1 MPSNERERRMAM
13 LRAALPYTTGPRH
26 QALEM
31 LLQVNTLYHIA
42 SHPPVENDLEACE
55 MGTHPEDMLLSIQEY
70 CTPRE
75 ADFIQMILNFRK
87 ASHLF
92 QSYREFMSNRTD
104 TSQSNNLMDFL
115 ITQLPPEQK
124 QLFEQL
130 RAFSGNDFPMEMFQS
145 GMFPDFSQ
153 EENCSNDFSSSE
165 STI

>member
-26 QALEM
+26 HAIEM
-31 LLQVNTLYHIA
+31 LLQVNTLYHMA
-42 SHPPVENDLEACE
+42 SHPPEENDMEACGME
-55 MGTHPEDMLLSIQEY
+55 ARPEDMLLSIQEY

-75 ADFIQMILNFRK
+75 ADLIQMILNFRK

-92 QSYREFMSNRTD
+92 QSYREFMSTQNGGNH
-104 TSQSNNLMDFL
+104 SNNMMDFL

-130 RAFSGNDFPMEMFQS
+130 RAFSGTDFPMEMFQS

-153 EENCSNDFSSSE
+153 EENYNQDFSASE
-165 STI
+165 DTN

>member
-13 LRAALPYTTGPRH
+13 LRAALPYTTGSRH
-26 QALEM
+26 HALEM
-31 LLQVNTLYHIA
+31 LLQANTLYHIA
-42 SHPPVENDLEACE
+42 SHPPEENDLEACGMDVRPEE
-55 MGTHPEDMLLSIQEY
+55 MLMQIQEY

-87 ASHLF
+87 ARHLF
-92 QSYREFMSNRTD
+92 QSYREFMSTHNNS
-104 TSQSNNLMDFL
+104 SQSNNMMDFL

-130 RAFSGNDFPMEMFQS
+130 QAFSGGDFPMEMFQS

-153 EENCSNDFSSSE
+153 EENCSPDFCSSE
-165 STI
+165 VNN

>member
-42 SHPPVENDLEACE
+42 SHPPAENDLEACD
-55 MGTHPEDMLLSIQEY
+55 MGNQPEDMLLSIREY

-92 QSYREFMSNRTD
+92 QSYREFMSNHKD
-104 TSQSNNLMDFL
+104 SSQGNHLMDFL
-115 ITQLPPEQK
+115 MTQLPPEQK

-130 RAFSGNDFPMEMFQS
+130 KAFSGSDFPMEMFQS

-153 EENCSNDFSSSE
+153 EENYSKDFSTSE
-165 STI
+165 NTI